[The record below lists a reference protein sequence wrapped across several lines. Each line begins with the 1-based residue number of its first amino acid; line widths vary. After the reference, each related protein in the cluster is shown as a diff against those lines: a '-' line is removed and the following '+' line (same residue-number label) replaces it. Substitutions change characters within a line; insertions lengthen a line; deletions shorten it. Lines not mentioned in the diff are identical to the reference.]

1 LISRR
6 RARAERPRI
15 LVIIRGHIADL
26 LETTPAL
33 RALRDRYPQSHI
45 TAMVNEYTRGVLDD
59 CPYVDR
65 VIFGFT
71 YERRTRWQRAT
82 ELLRLIGSIIGR
94 FDIVVCERS
103 APPRAAGLALISGA
117 RLRVGFDQPRVW
129 GRLLTHNLG
138 PQPDELPNREVNLI
152 PLRALGIEGRAEYEP
167 LSWTG
172 RDVVESVQGLLTR
185 SGITPGE
192 TRYAVYQ
199 VSCNWGCNEL
209 RSDKWA
215 DVMDDVYR
223 THGLRAVVLGS
234 GDSFELAK
242 FDSIRQ
248 MTSIAPISLLGET
261 TLPEAF
267 EVVRGASLAVMTDSA
282 LGQVAVAQGVP
293 TVLIFGVE
301 PMVKTAPLGDELERT
316 ALIQHWDP
324 ATADPPNPHCRFGE
338 SYCHSEHCRE
348 NSSLVRTSVEEIVSK
363 VAVTVRPRV
372 AADSVNG

>member
-1 LISRR
+1 M
-6 RARAERPRI
+6 
-15 LVIIRGHIADL
+15 
-26 LETTPAL
+26 PAL
-33 RALRDRYPQSHI
+33 RALRDRYPQSHV

-65 VIFGFT
+65 VIYGFT
-71 YERRTRWQRAT
+71 YERRTRWQRVT
-82 ELLRLIGSIIGR
+82 ELVRLIASIIVR
-94 FDIVVCERS
+94 FDIVICERS

-117 RLRVGFDQPRVW
+117 RIRVGFDQPRIW

-138 PQPDELPNREVNLI
+138 PQPEDLPNREVNLI
-152 PLRALGIEGRAEYEP
+152 PLRSLGIEGRPEYEP
-167 LSWTG
+167 LSWIG
-172 RDVVESVQGLLTR
+172 PEVVESVDRLLRR

-192 TRYAVYQ
+192 IGYAVYQ

-215 DVMDDVYR
+215 GVMDAVHR
-223 THGLRAVVLGS
+223 THGLQPVVLGS
-234 GDSFELAK
+234 GDSFEVSK
-242 FDSIRQ
+242 FDAIREL
-248 MTSIAPISLLGET
+248 TSNAPTSLLGKT

-282 LGQVAVAQGVP
+282 LGQVAIAQGIP

-301 PMVKTAPLGDELERT
+301 PLVMTAPLGSELDRT

-324 ATADPPNPHCRFGE
+324 ETADPPNPHCRFGE

-348 NSSLVRTSVEEIVSK
+348 NSSLVRTGVEEIVSK
-363 VAVTVRPRV
+363 VAVAVRSRV
-372 AADSVNG
+372 PADSVIG